1 MAGSDAKTETKPE
14 SSSAPDAKAA
24 EAPAAVVTL
33 EEDDEFEDFPAEDWA
48 DEEADISIPGGKE
61 HLWEE
66 NWDADDADDD
76 FSNQL
81 REELKSRY
89 AGK

>member
-1 MAGSDAKTETKPE
+1 MSE
-14 SSSAPDAKAA
+14 SAPQEKTDAPSSTANAPTK
-24 EAPAAVVTL
+24 EEKPAAVTL

-48 DEEADISIPGGKE
+48 DTEADIAIPGGKE

-66 NWDADDADDD
+66 NWDDDDADDD

-81 REELKSRY
+81 REELQKGNAS
-89 AGK
+89 K